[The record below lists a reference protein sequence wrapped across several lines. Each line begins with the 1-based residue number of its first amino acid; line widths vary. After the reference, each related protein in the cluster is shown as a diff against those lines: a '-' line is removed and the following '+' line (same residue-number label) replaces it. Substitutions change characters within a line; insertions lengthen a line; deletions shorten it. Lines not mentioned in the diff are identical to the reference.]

1 MTLQQRIERMR
12 RQAQNG
18 VISPGELIC
27 LLDDVNTIIQA
38 HADRMAGIVRT
49 LTHSEQQLLRALVD
63 ALPEENGGVVV
74 TSQVADACQVSRS
87 GVTQAIRKLAAAG
100 LVQSRSLGAKGTLI
114 RLLGI
119 TRTDLRQYLG
129 GAA

>member
-27 LLDDVNTIIQA
+27 LLDDLSTVVQA
-38 HADRMAGIVRT
+38 HEARMDAALASLSYSELIMVR
-49 LTHSEQQLLRALVD
+49 RLVD
-63 ALPEENGGVVV
+63 ALPEETGGVIVASRIADSCLGTRSVV
-74 TSQVADACQVSRS
+74 V
-87 GVTQAIRKLAAAG
+87 QALRKLAAAG
-100 LVQSRSLGAKGTLI
+100 LVTVRSLGQKGTHV
-114 RLLGI
+114 RLHGI
-119 TRTDLRQYLG
+119 TRTDLLQRLG